1 MGCQWRIGDGYRM
14 KIILIRH
21 GKVTMEWKDR
31 YTSSAFDAAVR
42 RYDLSTI
49 APVRER
55 IENRGYM
62 VYASAMPRTGATA
75 KALFGKK
82 PDGVWKELN
91 EVPIC
96 SFMDTKRRLPLKVWN
111 VMGRLQWFFGSKRQK
126 ETRNETVAR
135 AARVLDALEREG
147 GDCYVV
153 THGFFLR
160 VLLKELKRRKYTV
173 EKDKHIR
180 INNLARL
187 VAEK

>member
-1 MGCQWRIGDGYRM
+1 M

-21 GKVTMEWKDR
+21 GKVTMDWKDR
-31 YTSSAFDAAVR
+31 YTSRAFDAEVR
-42 RYDLSTI
+42 RYDLSPI

-55 IENRGYM
+55 IENRGYT

-91 EVPIC
+91 EVPLC
-96 SFMDTKRRLPLKVWN
+96 SFMDTKRTLPLKVWN

-126 ETRNETVAR
+126 ETRNETIAR

-160 VLLKELKRRKYTV
+160 VLLKELKRRKYTIQ
-173 EKDKHIR
+173 KDKHIR